1 MITPNFHLPFGIN
14 NERSSCFHR
23 HLGYLYVA
31 RRSYTP
37 NFLRIHDERNCWHF
51 QGVHKLPHSCLTWI
65 QLWVLTKAS
74 IASATHP
81 LHLLAITDS
90 AITLDLKSSTSPFYI
105 SLYSLSDTKEVSL
118 FCSSCLSGNT
128 SALVVNHSAL
138 SSYLQFFQRA
148 FSKPLALPKKHHV
161 EVGLLFL
168 ITNLTI
174 G

>member
-1 MITPNFHLPFGIN
+1 MSPTNTPPFLVLELLVHGAQVLYIDFLDFTTNGIFGI
-14 NERSSCFHR
+14 SKVWISCHTNPW
-23 HLGYLYVA
+23 LGFGTYYSYV
-31 RRSYTP
+31 
-37 NFLRIHDERNCWHF
+37 L
-51 QGVHKLPHSCLTWI
+51 
-65 QLWVLTKAS
+65 S
-74 IASATHP
+74 IVSATHP

-174 G
+174 GWSICGL